1 MGLSA
6 NPFLRNELYSHENER
21 NFLLSKALLLP
32 SVQNKNA
39 KMAFWVHR
47 LYMPNSNTIMIPGYC
62 NCGPKE
68 VIFTPVPQQLR
79 ALLVF
84 AGYVP
89 GC

>member
-1 MGLSA
+1 
-6 NPFLRNELYSHENER
+6 
-21 NFLLSKALLLP
+21 
-32 SVQNKNA
+32 
-39 KMAFWVHR
+39 MAFWVHR